1 MAVRQI
7 RKTGT
12 REAVLDAA
20 LEVFTEK
27 GYGAAGIE
35 DIRTRSGASV
45 GSIYHHFAGKEQ
57 IAAALYARGLEDYR
71 DGLLAALSRSRG
83 AEAGI
88 RAIVRHHLRWV
99 ASEPALAGF
108 LMNRR
113 ETEVVAASEERV
125 HALNRE
131 TFGRIAEW
139 QAEQVRSGALNELP
153 LDLLLAIAL
162 GPAQEFA
169 RHQLAGRATSSRA
182 RAERTL
188 GEAAWAALS
197 TQSSPVPSAAARR
210 SSGAAR

>member
-1 MAVRQI
+1 MRG
-7 RKTGT
+7 TGT

-27 GYGAAGIE
+27 GYAAAGIE
-35 DIRTRSGASV
+35 DIRARSGASV
-45 GSIYHHFAGKEQ
+45 GSIYHHFGAKEQ

-71 DGLLAALSRSRG
+71 DGLLAALARSRG
-83 AEAGI
+83 AETGI

-125 HALNRE
+125 HELNRE
-131 TFGRIAEW
+131 TFARIAEW
-139 QAEQVRSGALNELP
+139 QAEQVSSGALTELP

-169 RHQLAGRATSSRA
+169 RHQLAGRATSSLA

-188 GEAAWAALS
+188 GAAAWAALG
-197 TQSSPVPSAAARR
+197 TQPRPVPSAAARR

>member
-1 MAVRQI
+1 MAGRQI

-27 GYGAAGIE
+27 GYAAAGIE

-71 DGLLAALSRSRG
+71 DGLLAALARSRG
-83 AEAGI
+83 AETGI

-139 QAEQVRSGALNELP
+139 QAEQVRSGALN
-153 LDLLLAIAL
+153 DAAV
-162 GPAQEFA
+162 GPAAGDRA
-169 RHQLAGRATSSRA
+169 RAGAGVRPHQLAGRATSSRA